1 MRLSIMTMVKTEMRK
16 IGSVQGY
23 NQKLNDCGE
32 PVSGKF
38 DTFEIFVPIVN
49 GRRFDNMQI
58 YRKIA

>member
-1 MRLSIMTMVKTEMRK
+1 MKTEMRK

-23 NQKLNDCGE
+23 NQKLNEYGE
-32 PVSGKF
+32 PVSGKL

-58 YRKIA
+58 YRKVG

>member
-1 MRLSIMTMVKTEMRK
+1 MVKTEMRK

-23 NQKLNDCGE
+23 NQKLNDYGE

>member
-1 MRLSIMTMVKTEMRK
+1 MTMVKTEMRK

-23 NQKLNDCGE
+23 NQKLNDYGE